1 MVPTILFM
9 KSPLSL
15 LLCLIALLAAAC
27 NTRTSNVPRRDAVA
41 FPDVHEFRTR
51 LGDVIQPGMT
61 IAEVR
66 EFLLS
71 EYPPPE
77 IATEG
82 ASVHTNGPGPDFVR
96 RFIMTWATVTADE
109 SVMLT
114 VFCDE
119 SYHVIRWVV
128 GTLTEGPVAR
138 PSPGAPAGVQ
148 NN

>member
-1 MVPTILFM
+1 M
-9 KSPLSL
+9 KLRPAFLLSL
-15 LLCLIALLAAAC
+15 VALLFVAC

-41 FPDVHEFRTR
+41 FPDVYEFRTR
-51 LGDVIQPGMT
+51 LSDVIQPGMT

-71 EYPPPE
+71 QYPPPSV
-77 IATEG
+77 ATEG
-82 ASVHTNGPGPDFVR
+82 APVHTTGPGPNFVR
-96 RFIMTWATVTADE
+96 RFIMTWPTVTRDE

-128 GTLTEGPVAR
+128 GTLTEGPVVR
-138 PSPGAPAGVQ
+138 GANGGSGGGGSGAAGTSTD
-148 NN
+148 

>member
-1 MVPTILFM
+1 M
-9 KSPLSL
+9 KFRLSL
-15 LLCLIALLAAAC
+15 LWCLVALLAVAC

-41 FPDVHEFRTR
+41 FPDVFEFRTR
-51 LGDVIQPGMT
+51 LADVIQPGMT
-61 IAEVR
+61 ISEVR

-71 EYPPPE
+71 EYPPPS

-82 ASVHTNGPGPDFVR
+82 APVHTRGPGPNFMR
-96 RFIMTWATVTADE
+96 RFIMTWPTVTRDE

-128 GTLTEGPVAR
+128 GTLTEGPIVR
-138 PSPGAPAGVQ
+138 GAGGGSGGSTK
-148 NN
+148 